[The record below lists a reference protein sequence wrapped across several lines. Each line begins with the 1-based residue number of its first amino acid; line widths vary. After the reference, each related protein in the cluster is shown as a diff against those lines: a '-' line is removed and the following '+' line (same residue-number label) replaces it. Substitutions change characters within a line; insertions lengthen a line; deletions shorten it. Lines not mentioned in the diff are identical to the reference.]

1 MKSDR
6 YWLEASFG
14 RRVLP
19 MSRRWR
25 AAADR
30 ALADCG
36 VSGAAGWALLHVGR
50 LGDEVRQG
58 ELVAELDMQGASV
71 VRVLDQLEAA
81 ALLMRAAD
89 PSDRRTNRIRL
100 TEAGRVLVDRIEEAL
115 AALRR
120 DLTEGVPDS
129 ALAIAE
135 GVLELIDQRML
146 LQRERERG
154 R

>member
-1 MKSDR
+1 MKSER
-6 YWLEASFG
+6 YMLEASFG
-14 RRVLP
+14 RRLLP
-19 MSRRWR
+19 LSRRWR

-50 LGDEVRQG
+50 LGDDVRQG

-71 VRVLDQLEAA
+71 VRVLDQLETA
-81 ALLMRAAD
+81 ALLTRTPD
-89 PSDRRTNRIRL
+89 PADRRTNRLRL
-100 TEAGRVLVDRIEEAL
+100 TDAGRALVGRIEDSL

-129 ALAIAE
+129 ALAIADA
-135 GVLELIDQRML
+135 VLERIDQRML
-146 LQRERERG
+146 RSRERDR
-154 R
+154 

>member
-1 MKSDR
+1 MNTDR
-6 YWLEASFG
+6 YALEAAFG

-19 MSRRWR
+19 LSRRWR

-36 VSGAAGWALLHVGR
+36 LSSAAGWALLHVGR
-50 LGDEVRQG
+50 LGDDVRQV

-81 ALLMRAAD
+81 ALLTRAAD
-89 PSDRRTNRIRL
+89 PADRRTNRLRL
-100 TEAGRVLVDRIEEAL
+100 TEAGRALVERIETAL

-120 DLTEGVPDS
+120 DLMEGVPDS
-129 ALAIAE
+129 ALAVAE
-135 GVLELIDQRML
+135 GVLQLIDQRML
-146 LQRERERG
+146 LLRERDR
-154 R
+154 